1 MPVCL
6 CPSILSMF
14 SREGLWG
21 VGGLYG
27 HSSWARR
34 PHIMRW
40 VPQAQRPP
48 NTMGSAQEDGV
59 LPLVRAGKI
68 ANAAMEEYHADT
80 SRWERFSEDGHP
92 GSRVCV
98 EAMR

>member
-6 CPSILSMF
+6 CPSVLSMF

-48 NTMGSAQEDGV
+48 NTMGSAQPSLGKGCGV
-59 LPLVRAGKI
+59 RRKLYRTKGWILTTRQE
-68 ANAAMEEYHADT
+68 NDLT
-80 SRWERFSEDGHP
+80 SGQKLHCQPETDHE
-92 GSRVCV
+92 
-98 EAMR
+98 